1 MAADAV
7 TQAAEERADQKRFAT
22 LQARLALRGYVLR
35 KIDGGGFVCSRW
47 GMFRE
52 LQNLDAVE
60 RFAGLVGA
68 A

>member
-1 MAADAV
+1 MLADPITQSDEARAA
-7 TQAAEERADQKRFAT
+7 QKRFAT
-22 LQARLALRGYVLR
+22 LQARLALSAYVLR

-52 LQNLDAVE
+52 LQDLDAVE

-68 A
+68 